1 MIGCLKALLIEC
13 MNLAH
18 MRNLIISCRH
28 RVTSCRIDDWLLEG
42 LADVL
47 GGPVGL
53 LPRQPRLDVA
63 AALLQEAALGLERAL
78 LDGGPCKW

>member
-1 MIGCLKALLIEC
+1 MHD
-13 MNLAH
+13 MP
-18 MRNLIISCRH
+18 CRH
-28 RVTSCRIDDWLLEG
+28 RVTSCRIDWLLEG

-53 LPRQPRLDVA
+53 LPRLPRLDVA

-78 LDGGPCKW
+78 LDGGHCKWYAADDLEAVSAVL

>member
-1 MIGCLKALLIEC
+1 M
-13 MNLAH
+13 
-18 MRNLIISCRH
+18 
-28 RVTSCRIDDWLLEG
+28 TSCRIDWLLEG

-53 LPRQPRLDVA
+53 LPRLPRLDVA

>member
-1 MIGCLKALLIEC
+1 
-13 MNLAH
+13 
-18 MRNLIISCRH
+18 MRRRH
-28 RVTSCRIDDWLLEG
+28 RVTSCRIDWLLEG

-53 LPRQPRLDVA
+53 LPRLPRLDVA